1 MGTHQSNRFDIA
13 IVGAGFAG
21 MYALKQALDSG
32 RSAIVFERG
41 DDVGGTWYWNRYP
54 GARCDV
60 QSMEYSYSFDTQLQQ
75 DWQWTE
81 RFAAQPEILRYA
93 QHVADRFHLRDH
105 IRFNTVVASAD
116 YQDTENEWRIE
127 TGAGDEVFAKTCIM
141 ATGCLSSTNRPAF
154 DGIDVFE
161 GEQYHTG
168 LWPHHPVDFSGKR
181 VGIIG
186 TGSSAIQSIPII
198 AESAA
203 HLTVF
208 QRTAN
213 YSIPAHNGPIDEA
226 YAADIRSNYDDFRER
241 NKQMFAGFGAD
252 QARSDLSVFEVSD
265 EEREARF
272 EVKWQ
277 EGGLGF
283 TSTFGDLGRSQ
294 PANQI
299 AAEFVRDKIRA
310 TVNDPQVA
318 ELLCPD
324 QVIGCKRV
332 CVDTNYY
339 KTYNRD
345 NVTLISVRDTPIERL
360 TKTGIIV
367 DDTAFDF
374 DMIIFATGF
383 DAMTG
388 SLLKIDVTGREGV
401 KLADRWAAGPTTYL
415 GLGVHGFPNLF
426 MVSGP
431 GSPSVLSNMIVT
443 IEQHVDF
450 IFTCLDF
457 LKLSGF
463 TTIEA
468 EAEAEAAWV
477 AQCNSIAGETLFPT
491 CNSWYLGANVPGKPR
506 IFMPFVGGFP
516 LYQSICEEV
525 RTANYKGFR
534 LAS

>member
-1 MGTHQSNRFDIA
+1 M
-13 IVGAGFAG
+13 
-21 MYALKQALDSG
+21 
-32 RSAIVFERG
+32 
-41 DDVGGTWYWNRYP
+41 
-54 GARCDV
+54 
-60 QSMEYSYSFDTQLQQ
+60 
-75 DWQWTE
+75 
-81 RFAAQPEILRYA
+81 
-93 QHVADRFHLRDH
+93 
-105 IRFNTVVASAD
+105 
-116 YQDTENEWRIE
+116 
-127 TGAGDEVFAKTCIM
+127 
-141 ATGCLSSTNRPAF
+141 
-154 DGIDVFE
+154 
-161 GEQYHTG
+161 
-168 LWPHHPVDFSGKR
+168 
-181 VGIIG
+181 
-186 TGSSAIQSIPII
+186 
-198 AESAA
+198 
-203 HLTVF
+203 
-208 QRTAN
+208 
-213 YSIPAHNGPIDEA
+213 
-226 YAADIRSNYDDFRER
+226 
-241 NKQMFAGFGAD
+241 
-252 QARSDLSVFEVSD
+252 
-265 EEREARF
+265 
-272 EVKWQ
+272 
-277 EGGLGF
+277 
-283 TSTFGDLGRSQ
+283 
-294 PANQI
+294 
-299 AAEFVRDKIRA
+299 
-310 TVNDPQVA
+310 NDPQVA

-345 NVTLISVRDTPIERL
+345 NVTLINVRDTPIERL
-360 TKTGIIV
+360 TKTGLIV

-401 KLADRWAAGPTTYL
+401 KLADKWAAGPTTYL

-450 IFTCLDF
+450 IFNCLDF
-457 LKLSGF
+457 LTTSGF

-468 EAEAEAAWV
+468 EADAEAAWV